1 MLAKVIFLTAALP
14 AVNAFSFKISMESQ
28 SRKTIITS
36 DQRRLPRS
44 STATASTLAAAYLAT
59 MLAGPMV
66 ALGDETSAGFEE
78 VRQKLGVP

>member
-14 AVNAFSFKISMESQ
+14 AVNAFSFKVSMESQ

-44 STATASTLAAAYLAT
+44 AATASTLAAAYLAT